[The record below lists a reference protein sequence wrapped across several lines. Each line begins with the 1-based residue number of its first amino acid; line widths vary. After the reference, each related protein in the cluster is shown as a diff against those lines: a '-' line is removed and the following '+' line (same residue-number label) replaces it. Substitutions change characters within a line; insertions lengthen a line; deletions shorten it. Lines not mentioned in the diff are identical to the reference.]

1 MIQRARCQALCQSS
15 VPSGRVQPSHV
26 QSLHRTRPCSD
37 GAFVA
42 AHTTVDDTQWSDG
55 HRGVSR
61 RCGRKSC
68 IRRVCTCGFVTGIG
82 WMDLVLLQ
90 TRLLMIHIGQMAIGV
105 AVVGAAAQVASATCA
120 LQTGSLCGGSSIG
133 FSTRV
138 LSRAP
143 FAPAVGAAAV
153 AASWQQRRL
162 ALALCRAVRQRTT
175 GAVARKSCDQLCVAS
190 RIIAWAHSLTTL
202 NKPLTTLNNALTMP

>member
-1 MIQRARCQALCQSS
+1 MA
-15 VPSGRVQPSHV
+15 P
-26 QSLHRTRPCSD
+26 
-37 GAFVA
+37 
-42 AHTTVDDTQWSDG
+42 TTADETQLSDG

-61 RCGRKSC
+61 GCGRESC
-68 IRRVCTCGFVTGIG
+68 MRRVCTCGFVTGIG

-120 LQTGSLCGGSSIG
+120 LQTESLCGGSSIG

-153 AASWQQRRL
+153 AASLLFFALVTTPAGSGTPRCGATANRRGSRQKI
-162 ALALCRAVRQRTT
+162 ARSVVCRQ
-175 GAVARKSCDQLCVAS
+175 SH
-190 RIIAWAHSLTTL
+190 HSMGT
-202 NKPLTTLNNALTMP
+202 